1 MPTISECACCD
12 IMRMSWRRYFSGIQS
27 FGSMLSPRA
36 MRASNSALRFGSSG
50 ADTLASMGRNLH
62 TDDYFVRMSSDPRQE
77 GSVDVEVQDSI
88 ATVRFSHPKSN
99 SLPSALLQR
108 LAKEIG
114 DVSANSGIK
123 AIVLRSEGE
132 KAFCAGAS
140 FDEMKAVADAP
151 SGKEFFSG
159 FAKVILAM
167 TRAPQF
173 IITRVQGKTTGGG
186 VGLVAAS
193 DYALAVSDAS
203 LKLSELAVG
212 LGPFVIGPVVE
223 RKVGRGP
230 FAAMSV
236 DADWRDAAWA
246 ERHGLYARVLP
257 DAKALDKALDGLI
270 AFLAAANPEA
280 IRQFK
285 RVLWADT
292 TEWPQLLDQRAAISG
307 ALALSVHTR
316 AAIEKFEKGKA
327 Q

>member
-1 MPTISECACCD
+1 
-12 IMRMSWRRYFSGIQS
+12 
-27 FGSMLSPRA
+27 
-36 MRASNSALRFGSSG
+36 
-50 ADTLASMGRNLH
+50 MGRNLH

-132 KAFCAGAS
+132 KAFCSGAS

-173 IITRVQGKTTGGG
+173 VVTRVQGKTTGGG

-193 DYALAVSDAS
+193 DYALAVKSAS

-230 FAAMSV
+230 FAAMSI
-236 DADWRDAAWA
+236 DADWRDAEWA
-246 ERHGLYARVLP
+246 ERHGLYSRVFD
-257 DAKALDKALDGLI
+257 DAKDMDRALDALLQFI
-270 AFLAAANPEA
+270 AAANPEA
-280 IRQFK
+280 IRQLK
-285 RVLWADT
+285 HAMWSDT
-292 TEWPQLLDQRAAISG
+292 SDWEQLMDRRAAISG
-307 ALALSVHTR
+307 ALALSAHTR
-316 AAIEKFEKGKA
+316 AAIEKFEKR
-327 Q
+327 

>member
-1 MPTISECACCD
+1 
-12 IMRMSWRRYFSGIQS
+12 MS
-27 FGSMLSPRA
+27 
-36 MRASNSALRFGSSG
+36 
-50 ADTLASMGRNLH
+50 T
-62 TDDYFVRMSSDPRQE
+62 DPRQE
-77 GSVDVEVQDSI
+77 GSVDVEVQDAI

-99 SLPSALLQR
+99 SLPSALLRR
-108 LAKEIG
+108 LAKEIAE
-114 DVSANSGIK
+114 VSANSGIK

-173 IITRVQGKTTGGG
+173 VVTRVQGKTTGGG

-193 DYALAVSDAS
+193 DYALAVKGAS

-230 FAAMSV
+230 FAAMSI
-236 DADWRDAAWA
+236 DADWRDAEWA
-246 ERHGLYARVLP
+246 ERHGLYSRVFDDVKELD
-257 DAKALDKALDGLI
+257 DALKKLLDFI
-270 AFLAAANPEA
+270 AAANPEA
-280 IRQFK
+280 IKQLK
-285 RVLWADT
+285 HAMWADT
-292 TEWPQLLDQRAAISG
+292 SDWEQLMDRRAAISG
-307 ALALSVHTR
+307 ALALSAHTR
-316 AAIEKFEKGKA
+316 AAIEKFEKR
-327 Q
+327 